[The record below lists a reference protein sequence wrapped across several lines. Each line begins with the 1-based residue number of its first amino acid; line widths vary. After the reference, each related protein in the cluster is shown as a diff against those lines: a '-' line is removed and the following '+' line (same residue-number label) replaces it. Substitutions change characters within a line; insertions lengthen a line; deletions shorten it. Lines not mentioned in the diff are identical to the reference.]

1 MEKLNIAIVGATGVV
16 GTELM
21 ELLRARRF
29 PVGNLRL
36 LASERSAGRIVRFDD
51 RDIAIEALS
60 ADAFRQIDI
69 AFFSAGGEVSRR
81 WVPTAVDAGAVV
93 IDNSSAFRLDPD
105 VPLVVPEVNPEAAL
119 NHRGIIANP
128 NCSTTI
134 MLTALH
140 PIYREAGIERIVV
153 STYQAVS
160 GAGAGAMRELV
171 QQVHD
176 YHAGKP
182 LTAEYLPTAAG
193 EEHYPILFNVIP
205 QVDVFAE
212 DGYTKEE
219 WKMVRETQK
228 VWVDETV
235 RISATTVRVPVL
247 RSHAESINIETRRPL
262 SVERVRQVL
271 AEAPGVRVVDEPN
284 AMRYPMPVNVTGE
297 DEVFVGRIRK
307 DPSIERGLN
316 VWVVG
321 DQIRKGAA
329 LNALQIAELLA
340 GKGKFH

>member
-21 ELLRARRF
+21 ELLRSRRF

-36 LASERSAGRIVRFDD
+36 LASPRSAGRQLRSGD
-51 RDIAIEALS
+51 RQLVVEAVS
-60 ADAFRQIDI
+60 EDAFRDVDI
-69 AFFSAGGEVSRR
+69 AFFSAGGSVSRR
-81 WVPTAVDAGAVV
+81 WAPAAVDAGAVV
-93 IDNSSAFRLDPD
+93 IDNTSAFRLDPD
-105 VPLVVPEVNPEAAL
+105 VPLVVPEVNPEAVL

-140 PIYREAGIERIVV
+140 PLYREAGIERIVV

-160 GAGAGAMRELV
+160 GAGAGAMRELI

-176 YHAGKP
+176 FHAGKP
-182 LTAEYLPTAAG
+182 LTAELLPTAAG
-193 EEHYPILFNVIP
+193 ERHYPILFNVIP
-205 QVDVFAE
+205 QVDVFDE

-228 VWVDETV
+228 VWGDETV
-235 RISATTVRVPVL
+235 KISATTVRVPVL
-247 RSHAESINIETRRPL
+247 RSHAESINIETQRPL
-262 SVERVRQVL
+262 SVERARQVL
-271 AEAPGVRVVDEPN
+271 AEAPGLRVVDEPD
-284 AMRYPMPVNVTGE
+284 AMRYPMPADVTGK

-307 DPSIERGLN
+307 DPSIDRGLN
-316 VWVVG
+316 IWVVG

-329 LNALQIAELLA
+329 LNALQIAELLLE
-340 GKGKFH
+340 KGQFH